1 MGQNNTDVTSFS
13 QYVICFSIFSE
24 VLIATRVKRVVD
36 TFVCIIHMP
45 SNRPL
50 TTTTNE
56 QMLVRRLEDSS
67 ENMHSLSCLGTY
79 SIYIPSSK
87 KHYYY

>member
-1 MGQNNTDVTSFS
+1 MLSALVNMLFVFR
-13 QYVICFSIFSE
+13 YFRR
-24 VLIATRVKRVVD
+24 IATRVKRVVD
-36 TFVCIIHMP
+36 TFVCIIHMS

-56 QMLVRRLEDSS
+56 QMLVRRLEDSY

-79 SIYIPSSK
+79 SIYIPSSN
-87 KHYYY
+87 KHYYYLGAQNSA